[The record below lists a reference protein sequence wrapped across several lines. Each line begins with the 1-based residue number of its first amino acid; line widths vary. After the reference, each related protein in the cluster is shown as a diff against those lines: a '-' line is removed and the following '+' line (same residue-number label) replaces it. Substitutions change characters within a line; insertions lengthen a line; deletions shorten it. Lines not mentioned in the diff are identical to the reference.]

1 LDEETRDKIKEMRKK
16 LSNLQLEFGKNLNEE
31 NRKFLFRQDELGIFQ
46 QFLF

>member
-1 LDEETRDKIKEMRKK
+1 MRKK